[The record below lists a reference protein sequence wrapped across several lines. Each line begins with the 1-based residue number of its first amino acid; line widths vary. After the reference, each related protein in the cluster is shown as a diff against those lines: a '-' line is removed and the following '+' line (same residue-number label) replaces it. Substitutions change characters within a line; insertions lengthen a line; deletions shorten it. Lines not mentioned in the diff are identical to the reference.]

1 MCIGSDKKERTND
14 DLERGKWPEHPR
26 KGCVFECAF
35 CFCFIASE
43 VSVSEIKKDSPKSD
57 AQECVREEREEHDGE
72 DVEHV
77 KEVYHVACMENASV
91 QNKKRSIWV
100 ALDNVRSA
108 YNVGAVFRTAEAIGV
123 EKICLIGYTPRPI
136 DRFGRPQ
143 PEIEKTALGAER
155 LVPWGHYENATDFTL
170 LMRDEGRTIV
180 SVEQDARSV
189 DYRAPILEEKI
200 VLVFGNEVEGVSRE
214 LLDVSDKILAIPMY
228 GKKESLNIAV
238 SVGIVLYG
246 LLDNN

>member
-1 MCIGSDKKERTND
+1 M
-14 DLERGKWPEHPR
+14 
-26 KGCVFECAF
+26 
-35 CFCFIASE
+35 
-43 VSVSEIKKDSPKSD
+43 SVSKIKKDSPESD
-57 AQECVREEREEHDGE
+57 AQKCVRKEREEHNGE

-77 KEVYHVACMENASV
+77 KEVYHVACME
-91 QNKKRSIWV
+91 QETDRNKKSVWV

-143 PEIEKTALGAER
+143 PEIEKTALGAEL
-155 LVPWGHYENATDFTL
+155 LVPWGHYENATDFVL

-180 SVEQDARSV
+180 SVEQDDRSV
-189 DYRAPILEEKI
+189 DYRTPMTEEKI
-200 VLVFGNEVEGVSRE
+200 VLVFGNEVDGVSRE
-214 LLDVSDKILAIPMY
+214 LLDASQKILSIPMY

-246 LLDNN
+246 LLDNH